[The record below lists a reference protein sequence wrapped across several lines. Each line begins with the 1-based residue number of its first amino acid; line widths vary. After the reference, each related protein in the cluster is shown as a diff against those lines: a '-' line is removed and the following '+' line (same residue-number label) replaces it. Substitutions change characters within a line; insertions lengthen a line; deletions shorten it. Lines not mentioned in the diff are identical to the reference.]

1 MANDKEFTVE
11 DKYNVPKGPLNPNGL
26 RFDTLQIHKGQE
38 QADPTTD
45 SRAVPI
51 YLTSSYVFKDSKQA
65 ADRFALRE
73 GGNIYG
79 RLTNTTQSIFED
91 RIAALEGGSA
101 ALAVASG
108 AAAVSYAVNALALSG
123 DDIVSANNVYGGTY
137 NLFEHT
143 FRKNYGIN
151 TIWVD
156 PSDPKNFEKAI
167 TPKTKVI
174 FAETFGNP
182 NSDVTDIEAIAE
194 IAHKHKIA
202 LVIDNTFASPY
213 IFRPLE
219 HGADVVVES
228 ATKFISGH
236 GTVIAG
242 VIVES
247 GKTPWAEYAKYPNLS
262 EPDPSYHGVV
272 FARDVPGA
280 SLVTWIRA
288 ITLRDT
294 GATISPV
301 TAFALLVSLESLSL
315 RIDKQ
320 VDNALKIVDYLKK
333 NPKVKSVSHPS
344 LEDNPTHAL
353 YQKYFPN
360 GAGAIFTFEVNGTK
374 EQAQKLTE
382 SLNLFSLLANVAD
395 EKSLIIHPAS
405 TTHSQLTEK
414 ELAAGHITPQTVR
427 ISIGAENIRD
437 LIADLEQGFSK
448 I

>member
-11 DKYNVPKGPLNPNGL
+11 DKYNIPKGPLNPNGL

-38 QADPTTD
+38 QPDPVTD

-51 YLTSSYVFKDSKQA
+51 YLTTSYVFKDSKQA
-65 ADRFALRE
+65 ADRFALKE
-73 GGNIYG
+73 SGNIYG
-79 RLTNTTQSIFED
+79 RLNNTTQAIFED
-91 RIAALEGGSA
+91 RVAALEGGSA

-108 AAAVSYAVNALALSG
+108 AAAVAYAVNALALAG
-123 DDIVSANNVYGGTY
+123 DDIVSANNIYGGTY
-137 NLFEHT
+137 
-143 FRKNYGIN
+143 
-151 TIWVD
+151 
-156 PSDPKNFEKAI
+156 KAI

-194 IAHKHKIA
+194 IAHRHQIA

-213 IFRPLE
+213 ICRPLE

-236 GTVIAG
+236 GTVLGGI
-242 VIVES
+242 IVES
-247 GKTPWAEYAKYPNLS
+247 GKTPWKAWKKYTNLS

-272 FARDVPGA
+272 FADAMPTTA
-280 SLVTWIRA
+280 LVTWIRC
-288 ITLRDT
+288 ITLRDI
-294 GATISPV
+294 GACISPV
-301 TAFALLVSLESLSL
+301 NAFALLVSLETLSL

-344 LEDNPTHAL
+344 LPDSPTHAL

-360 GAGAIFTFEVNGTK
+360 GAGCIFTFDVNGTK
-374 EQAQKLTE
+374 EQTQKLTE
-382 SLNLFSLLANVAD
+382 SLKIFSLLANVAD

-405 TTHSQLTEK
+405 TTHSQLTEE
-414 ELAAGHITPQTVR
+414 ELASVHITPQTVR
-427 ISIGAENIRD
+427 ISVGAENIRD
-437 LIADLEQGFSK
+437 LIADLEQAFAQ